1 MLVLYSDERFIR
13 FPYPYRE
20 IFFIL
25 GQIILKRPILKFIK
39 NTSKTNTQDDL
50 ALIASYKLT
59 GDLEVL
65 GVLYNRYMHLV
76 FGVCFNY
83 FKDEEQSKDAV
94 MQIFEELVV
103 KLKVHQVQNFK
114 SWLHVLSRNH
124 CLMAL
129 RKSSKNQMVSL
140 EDNVVENEDFVH
152 LDIDDAKET
161 QLTVMERCMETLPE
175 EQRKSVD
182 LFYLQEKCYK
192 EVAEITGYD
201 MLKVKSYIQNGKR
214 NLKICIEKNS
224 GE

>member
-1 MLVLYSDERFIR
+1 M
-13 FPYPYRE
+13 
-20 IFFIL
+20 
-25 GQIILKRPILKFIK
+25 KFIK
-39 NTSKTNTQDDL
+39 NTSKINEQDDL
-50 ALIASYKLT
+50 SLIAAYQQS

-65 GVLYNRYMHLV
+65 GTLYNKYMHLV
-76 FGVCFNY
+76 FGVCLNY

-103 KLKVHQVQNFK
+103 KLKIHQVQNFK

-129 RKSSKNQMVSL
+129 RKSAKNPTVAM
-140 EDNVVENEDFVH
+140 EDNFVENGEFVH
-152 LDIDDAKET
+152 LDIDDTKET
-161 QLTVMERCMETLPE
+161 QLTIMEKCMETLTE
-175 EQRKSVD
+175 EQRVSVD

-192 EVAEITGYD
+192 EVADITGYD

-224 GE
+224 EL